1 MQCSVK
7 SYINTKPDFL
17 FCVGGRGNSDYT
29 QLGERFLERKDQQCV
44 SVSVSPKT
52 IQGSIV
58 HLESASYLF
67 VFFTSVLNHLPQPR
81 GVYYAEECHRGE
93 AAWPAGNPMQ
103 SKVHKAS
110 HV

>member
-1 MQCSVK
+1 MGTRTRPNLVK
-7 SYINTKPDFL
+7 
-17 FCVGGRGNSDYT
+17 G
-29 QLGERFLERKDQQCV
+29 FLERKDPHCV
-44 SVSVSPKT
+44 TVALKT
-52 IQGSIV
+52 IQGPIA
-58 HLESASYLF
+58 HPESASYLF

-81 GVYYAEECHRGE
+81 GVYYTVECHRGE